1 MNIDSPEP
9 FDASLASP
17 SSGAPIFHDP
27 AGRRWRRWK
36 RVPVAAGVVTS
47 LLALVLLV
55 SVLAPPFLPQLPL
68 QETPAAARR
77 PPLLTSR
84 GARERLA
91 FRRRLAASLRRH
103 PAPPARRPQ
112 LIPALAG
119 RTTPI
124 ATPRPGA
131 SIVAGFFVNWADN
144 SLASLIAHGTELD
157 WVICEW
163 AFLEPSGDSLTLA
176 VNPKVFDAVRAL
188 PEGSRPQ
195 IFAMV
200 SNFSSRRRTF
210 SPEGLR
216 TMLRTA
222 ASRARVIG
230 SLASAADRYALAGIT
245 IDFEEVSPDLDTAV
259 IAFAREL
266 RRTLAPAGRLVTAT
280 VHANAEAPY
289 PQRLAAECDYLLP
302 MLFDEHY
309 QGGDPGPVASQAFYA
324 ARARAMVAIVPR
336 DKLILM
342 IGAYGYQWNEG
353 DSTAATMTF
362 QETMAAARDSAG
374 VLRFDPVSLNPYLT
388 WSDPD
393 STDHLVWFLD
403 GATAWN
409 AVQVGDSLGVA
420 GQAIW
425 RLGDEDPSLWAALGR
440 RGRTAT
446 PDSLHAIPPGY
457 DTEFRGEGEIL
468 RMIARPT
475 EGARTVRADDATGLI
490 IDERIGPYPT
500 PYIVERFG
508 ASDHRV
514 ALTFDDGPD
523 GRWTPPILDTL
534 RSRAAPATFFVIGN
548 NVDRHLALTR
558 RIFREGHEIGNHTY
572 THPNLALTT
581 THRTQLELDAAERMI
596 EAVLDHRT
604 ALFRPPYFGDAAPTT
619 TDELDPVSIASDRG
633 YYTIGLRI
641 DSQDWQPLSVDQV
654 VGNVMAQ
661 RDSGN
666 VVLLHDGGG
675 DRATTVAA
683 LGIIIDS
690 LRARG
695 DTLVLVSE
703 LAGITRGEAMPPL
716 AALSEMRRMMEL
728 GGFAL
733 LGSVEWLLY
742 WVFMTAVVLGIARLV
757 VVATLAAIQRLR
769 RHQVRGDPVTF
780 TPPVSV
786 IVPAYNEEKVITRTV
801 QSLLAQDYA
810 GPLQIVVVDDGSTDA
825 TCAVARN
832 AFAGNPAVTVITRPN
847 GGKAVALNHGLA
859 VAVHEIVIALD
870 ADTLFARDTV
880 AELVRP
886 LADPR
891 VGAVAGNAKVGNR
904 VNLVT
909 RWQALEY
916 VTSQNLDRRA
926 FSLLDGITVVP
937 GAVGAW
943 RRTLVRQVGG
953 FSSDTLAEDQD
964 LTLAVRRAGYS
975 VAFAD
980 GAIGYTEAPDSLGAL
995 ARQRFRWSFGTL
1007 QCAWK
1012 HRDALGR
1019 PRFGALGLVALPNT
1033 WLFQL
1038 LLPALSPIAD
1048 LMFAWSLL
1056 SIWLARQDHGST
1068 YALTSLEQ
1076 VMTYYA
1082 VFLLVDWVA
1091 SIVAFLMEPAED
1103 RSLTWLIVLQRFAY
1117 RQVMYWVVV
1126 RAFATAFTGRWVGW
1140 GKLERK
1146 ATVQLPA

>member
-1 MNIDSPEP
+1 LTD
-9 FDASLASP
+9 FD
-17 SSGAPIFHDP
+17 F
-27 AGRRWRRWK
+27 
-36 RVPVAAGVVTS
+36 
-47 LLALVLLV
+47 
-55 SVLAPPFLPQLPL
+55 
-68 QETPAAARR
+68 
-77 PPLLTSR
+77 
-84 GARERLA
+84 
-91 FRRRLAASLRRH
+91 
-103 PAPPARRPQ
+103 
-112 LIPALAG
+112 
-119 RTTPI
+119 
-124 ATPRPGA
+124 
-131 SIVAGFFVNWADN
+131 
-144 SLASLIAHGTELD
+144 
-157 WVICEW
+157 
-163 AFLEPSGDSLTLA
+163 
-176 VNPKVFDAVRAL
+176 
-188 PEGSRPQ
+188 
-195 IFAMV
+195 
-200 SNFSSRRRTF
+200 
-210 SPEGLR
+210 
-216 TMLRTA
+216 
-222 ASRARVIG
+222 
-230 SLASAADRYALAGIT
+230 
-245 IDFEEVSPDLDTAV
+245 
-259 IAFAREL
+259 
-266 RRTLAPAGRLVTAT
+266 RTLT
-280 VHANAEAPY
+280 
-289 PQRLAAECDYLLP
+289 
-302 MLFDEHY
+302 
-309 QGGDPGPVASQAFYA
+309 
-324 ARARAMVAIVPR
+324 
-336 DKLILM
+336 
-342 IGAYGYQWNEG
+342 
-353 DSTAATMTF
+353 
-362 QETMAAARDSAG
+362 
-374 VLRFDPVSLNPYLT
+374 
-388 WSDPD
+388 
-393 STDHLVWFLD
+393 
-403 GATAWN
+403 
-409 AVQVGDSLGVA
+409 
-420 GQAIW
+420 
-425 RLGDEDPSLWAALGR
+425 
-440 RGRTAT
+440 
-446 PDSLHAIPPGY
+446 
-457 DTEFRGEGEIL
+457 
-468 RMIARPT
+468 
-475 EGARTVRADDATGLI
+475 
-490 IDERIGPYPT
+490 
-500 PYIVERFG
+500 
-508 ASDHRV
+508 
-514 ALTFDDGPD
+514 
-523 GRWTPPILDTL
+523 
-534 RSRAAPATFFVIGN
+534 
-548 NVDRHLALTR
+548 
-558 RIFREGHEIGNHTY
+558 NHTY